1 MRLTVPG
8 GPGVSHPPTA
18 MSRPSGFPF
27 IVRRP
32 NAPSPLLV
40 HIPHSATVIPP
51 EVRPSLLLD
60 DDALAEETRVLTD
73 RHTDRLFGPAA
84 GGTVVVYGISRLV
97 VDPERFTDDNQEVM
111 AERGMGVIY
120 TQTSRGALLRHPPA
134 EPERRAL
141 LATYYSPYHAAIEG
155 EVDRLLE
162 MFGRC
167 VVLDAHS
174 FPSRPLPCDLDQ
186 DPDRPD
192 VCIGTDDDHTP
203 EALAA
208 LVEDFCRDRG
218 LCARRNRPYSGTFV
232 PAKHQR
238 RDARV
243 TAIMVEVNRR
253 LYMDER
259 TAKRTASFP
268 DMQRVLSNLG
278 DRIEAW
284 SLST

>member
-1 MRLTVPG
+1 MNRPG
-8 GPGVSHPPTA
+8 SPFTTH
-18 MSRPSGFPF
+18 RPD
-27 IVRRP
+27 
-32 NAPSPLLV
+32 APSPLLV
-40 HIPHSATVIPP
+40 HIPHSATLIPP
-51 EVRPSLLLD
+51 DTRASLLLD
-60 DDALAEETRVLTD
+60 DRALAEETRALTD
-73 RHTDRLFGPAA
+73 WHTDQLFRPAHGDA
-84 GGTVVVYGISRLV
+84 GTVVVYGISRLV
-97 VDPERFTDDNQEVM
+97 VDPERFPDDDQEVM
-111 AERGMGVIY
+111 AARGMGVIY
-120 TQTSRGALLRHPPA
+120 TRTSRGAPLRHPPA

-208 LVEDFCRDRG
+208 LVEDFFRDRG
-218 LCARRNRPYSGTFV
+218 IHARRNRPYSGTFV
-232 PAKHQR
+232 PSKHR
-238 RDARV
+238 RSDGRV
-243 TAIMVEVNRR
+243 SAIMIEVNRR

-259 TAKRTASFP
+259 TARRTASFA
-268 DMQRVLSNLG
+268 DVQRLLSDLG
-278 DRIEAW
+278 NR
-284 SLST
+284 LSAAHCTSISIPPTKPAARL